1 MSTLYTVLNT
11 RILKVVSK
19 NKIKFDP
26 VGNFCHTWLEAAHI
40 DLFAKILEFYRHT
53 VFASDI
59 SVICYYFS
67 FLF

>member
-40 DLFAKILEFYRHT
+40 DLFAELLQTY
-53 VFASDI
+53 
-59 SVICYYFS
+59 ICRYFS
-67 FLF
+67 YQLLLFILVRS